1 MKRTT
6 FQLLVERNEGFEPSP
21 AIWMPTLP
29 FKVSRTCCATITP
42 YPLMESFSVRWELS
56 ERFNEPQ
63 VYIVSTIL
71 VGSHLI
77 ENTTVN
83 LTKTLLHCLH

>member
-29 FKVSRTCCATITP
+29 SKVSRTCCATITP
-42 YPLMESFSVRWELS
+42 YPLKNGEIFYKMGNLS
-56 ERFNEPQ
+56 LRFQP
-63 VYIVSTIL
+63 
-71 VGSHLI
+71 
-77 ENTTVN
+77 
-83 LTKTLLHCLH
+83 